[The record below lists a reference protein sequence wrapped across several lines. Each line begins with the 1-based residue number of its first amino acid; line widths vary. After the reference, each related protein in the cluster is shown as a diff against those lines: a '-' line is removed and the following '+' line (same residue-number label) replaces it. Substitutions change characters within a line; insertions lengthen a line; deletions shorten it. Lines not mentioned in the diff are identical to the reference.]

1 MTVVVL
7 SSQKFCSHPQQNEN
21 AAKLTKRGAS
31 ETLISTQAA
40 MALVGYFVLR

>member
-1 MTVVVL
+1 M
-7 SSQKFCSHPQQNEN
+7 SNEHCLMLQAN
-21 AAKLTKRGAS
+21 IICLTKRGAS

>member
-7 SSQKFCSHPQQNEN
+7 SRKNCLHPQQNEN